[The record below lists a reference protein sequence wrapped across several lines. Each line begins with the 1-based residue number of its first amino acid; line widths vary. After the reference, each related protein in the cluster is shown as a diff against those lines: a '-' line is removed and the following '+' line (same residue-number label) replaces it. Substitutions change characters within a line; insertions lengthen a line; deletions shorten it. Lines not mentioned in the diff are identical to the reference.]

1 MKKKTVWIAVI
12 VVIVVGLV
20 LGVTLIKKGKA
31 GDVQY
36 RKEAV
41 GRGDIQ
47 SLVVTTGTLNPIELV
62 EVGSQV
68 SGKIEKL
75 NADYN
80 SVVKKGEIVAELDLE
95 NLQMKIQ
102 QNEASYNS
110 KVAALEQAKVSLD
123 QLKNKY
129 ERAESLYAKQL
140 LSIEDKETAQANY
153 LDAKA
158 GVMSAEAAVA
168 QAKITLDLSK
178 VDLSYAVIRSPVD
191 GIVITRSVSVGQ
203 TIQASYT
210 APTLFEVATDLT
222 KMKVECSVD
231 EADIGKVKE
240 GQKAQFTV
248 EAFPNDT
255 FSGIVQQ
262 VRFASTTTSN
272 VVTYTTVIN
281 VDNPQLKLRP
291 GMTATV
297 SIIVGDA
304 KNVIRVPNAALR
316 FTPTLTSAEME
327 KMMKEMGER
336 MQAQRQAQGGQPGA
350 AAPAPDAA
358 RAGEGQGPQGQGL
371 QMGARTGSGQSG
383 TRRQQPSRIWL
394 QDKNGKLSMVFIR
407 AGITDNSYT
416 EILRGDVK
424 EGDEVIIGK
433 AGAGETT
440 TSTTT
445 GNRGPGGGPPM
456 MFMR

>member
-1 MKKKTVWIAVI
+1 MKKKAVWITIILVI
-12 VVIVVGLV
+12 VAGAV
-20 LGVTLIKKGKA
+20 LGVTLIKKGK
-31 GDVQY
+31 GSDVRY

-68 SGKIEKL
+68 SGKIVKL
-75 NADYN
+75 NVDYN
-80 SVVKKGEIVAELDLE
+80 SPVKKGDIVAELDLE

-110 KVAALEQAKVSLD
+110 KIAALEQTKVSLD

-129 ERAESLYAKQL
+129 DRAESLYAKQL

-158 GVMSAEAAVA
+158 AVRSAEAAVA

-178 VDLSYAVIRSPVD
+178 VDLSYAIIRSPVD
-191 GIVITRSVSVGQ
+191 GTVITRKVSIGQ
-203 TIQASYT
+203 TVQAGMT
-210 APTLFEVATDLT
+210 VPVLFQVATDLT

-248 EAFPNDT
+248 EAFPNDA
-255 FSGIVQQ
+255 FSGVVQQ

-272 VVTYTTVIN
+272 VVTYTTVVN

-304 KNVIRVPNAALR
+304 KNIIRVPNAALR
-316 FTPTLTSAEME
+316 FTPTLTQAEME

-350 AAPAPDAA
+350 AAPEAA
-358 RAGEGQGPQGQGL
+358 RMGEGQGPQGQGL
-371 QMGARTGSGQSG
+371 QMGARTGGGQTG

-433 AGAGETT
+433 VGAGETT